1 MLIISVN
8 CCLCFSRACVRKG
21 LRKELIKLAQD
32 ISELWA
38 VGGDSTAI
46 LCSKEET
53 GDRGFNEH
61 VSVAFQRCIAACRL
75 PDLALFITRRHLR
88 DA

>member
-21 LRKELIKLAQD
+21 LRKELIKLAQN

-46 LCSKEET
+46 LCSKEEM

-75 PDLALFITRRHLR
+75 PDLPLFIIRRHLR